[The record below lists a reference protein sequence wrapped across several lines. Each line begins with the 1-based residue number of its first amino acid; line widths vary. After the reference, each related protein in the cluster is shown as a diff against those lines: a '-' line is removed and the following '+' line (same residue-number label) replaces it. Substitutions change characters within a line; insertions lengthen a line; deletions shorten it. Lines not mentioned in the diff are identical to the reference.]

1 MRRTHKLSNFM
12 AAALSLVFLSSGCH
26 RQVRKQARAGN
37 KDLPPVI
44 LWAWERPEDLEFL
57 NSQRFGVAFL
67 AQTLTLTSTI

>member
-1 MRRTHKLSNFM
+1 M

-26 RQVRKQARAGN
+26 RQVKQARAGN

>member
-12 AAALSLVFLSSGCH
+12 AAALSLVFLFSGCH
-26 RQVRKQARAGN
+26 RQVRKQTRAGN